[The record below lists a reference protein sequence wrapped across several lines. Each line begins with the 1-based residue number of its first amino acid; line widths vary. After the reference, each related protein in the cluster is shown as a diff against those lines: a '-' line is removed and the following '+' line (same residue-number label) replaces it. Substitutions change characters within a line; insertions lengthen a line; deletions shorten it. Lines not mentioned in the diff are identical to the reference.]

1 MDVVKTIFDEAF
13 IIEPTV
19 FKDNRGFFFET
30 YHQKKFDDLGLT
42 YNFIQDNH
50 SYSKHKNTVRGLH
63 YQLDPM
69 SQTTCMR
76 VVSGAIMDV
85 IVDLRKGS
93 PTYKQHIKTELSEEN
108 KRVLLFGKGFAH
120 GFLTL
125 SDHVTILYKMD
136 DFYSHEHD
144 RTIVWNDPDLAIDW
158 GVHHLPILSP
168 KDQEAKTLAEM
179 ESEINFRY
187 NFKQ

>member
-1 MDVVKTIFDEAF
+1 
-13 IIEPTV
+13 
-19 FKDNRGFFFET
+19 
-30 YHQKKFDDLGLT
+30 
-42 YNFIQDNH
+42 
-50 SYSKHKNTVRGLH
+50 
-63 YQLDPM
+63 
-69 SQTTCMR
+69 MR